1 MTTVNVDNFVRAET
15 DLAFARL
22 VGDQVDGISTW
33 VHHRQPAP
41 LDHQLIIRLN
51 RDTLYSAA
59 IADISQ
65 GGTIELPDPGD
76 RYLSVMVVNQDHHI
90 PRIFHQP
97 GRHIL
102 DRDELGS
109 DYVLLAC
116 RILVDPSDG
125 DDVAA
130 VNALQSQLG
139 LETVSR
145 RPFPMSDID
154 EESLGRTR
162 QSLIALAADLPDFR
176 RAFGRA
182 DEVDPV
188 RHLLGTAAGWG
199 GLPDYEAV
207 YLNVNPELPV
217 GEYTL
222 RMVDV
227 PVDAF
232 WSVSLYNADGYF
244 EVNDLGVNNVNSVT
258 AVQDADGGVTIRF
271 GSGGAGQA
279 NYLPIM
285 PGWNF
290 LIRLYLPRDVVRD
303 GTWTPPAVEPLREG
317 TS

>member
-15 DLAFARL
+15 DVAFARL
-22 VGDQVDGISTW
+22 VGDQADGISTW
-33 VHHRQPAP
+33 VHHREPAP

-59 IADISQ
+59 VADISQ

-76 RYLSVMVVNQDHHI
+76 RYLSVMVVNQHHHI
-90 PRIFHQP
+90 PRIFHEP
-97 GRHIL
+97 GRHVL

-116 RILVDPSDG
+116 RILVDPSDP

-130 VNALQSQLG
+130 VNALQAQLR
-139 LETVSR
+139 LDTVSR
-145 RPFPMSDID
+145 RPFPTPDVD

-162 QSLIALAADLPDFR
+162 RSLIALAADLPDFR
-176 RAFGRA
+176 GAFGKA

-217 GEYTL
+217 GEYQV
-222 RMVDV
+222 RMADV

-244 EVNDLGVNNVNSVT
+244 EVNELGVNNINSVT
-258 AVQDADGGVTIRF
+258 AVPDPDGAVTIRF
-271 GSGGAGQA
+271 GAQGAGQA

-290 LIRLYLPRDVVRD
+290 LIRLYRPRQAVRD
-303 GTWTPPAVEPLREG
+303 GSWQPPAVEPAHE
-317 TS
+317 TAS